1 MLIGVPG
8 KQLLGTLKSWRNY
21 SGRSTRRE
29 YWTWAAFY
37 FGAALVI
44 PSLGAL
50 TSTYSGALGVLVGFS
65 WYLLVPAQIAVA
77 VRRMHDVGKP
87 GWYFLIPLYGFYL
100 SLQPSVVR
108 PEPPLDGDV

>member
-1 MLIGVPG
+1 VPG

-50 TSTYSGALGVLVGFS
+50 TATYSAALGVLVGLS
-65 WYLLVPAQIAVA
+65 WYLLVPAQIAVS

-100 SLQPSVVR
+100 LLQPSVVR
-108 PEPPLDGDV
+108 PEKPLDGHV